1 MCMHSTRPVDR
12 CLIILS
18 LYARCV
24 SLSGQAERGRS
35 VLVAGDPER
44 AHIRKVEEEGG
55 IHYHVNLVQA
65 MVIT

>member
-1 MCMHSTRPVDR
+1 ML
-12 CLIILS
+12 CL
-18 LYARCV
+18 